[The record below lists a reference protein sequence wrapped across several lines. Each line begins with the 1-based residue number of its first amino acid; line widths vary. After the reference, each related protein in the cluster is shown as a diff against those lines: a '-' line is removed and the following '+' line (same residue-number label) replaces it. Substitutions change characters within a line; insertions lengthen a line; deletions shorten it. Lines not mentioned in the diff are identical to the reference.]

1 MPSNLLLLPLLG
13 GYWFLHAF
21 YYTRFRSQRLDGYR
35 LLMESALVGVF
46 LSILGRLA
54 VLLLLCFPSAMKAW
68 MTVAPASVP
77 FLGTALGSLLLGL
90 CTPHLLNLFLDK
102 TRIMTKLDAQTE
114 AIEHHGNHLLRLLH
128 TASSEEKPIAIVLD
142 NLKVYIGT
150 VAAAPNLEPH
160 DTYLAITPFYSG
172 YRDRETL
179 ELVLT
184 VDYLS
189 VYENKQLNADDFRVV
204 VPVTAIKMASLFD
217 QAAYPAF
224 LVEAHQA
231 SRDAATEKGTAE
243 N

>member
-35 LLMESALVGVF
+35 LLVESALVGVI
-46 LSILGRLA
+46 LSIIGRLA
-54 VLLLLCFPSAMKAW
+54 VLFLLRFPSAITAW
-68 MTVAPASVP
+68 VKVAPANVP
-77 FLGTALGSLLLGL
+77 FLGTAFGALFLGL
-90 CTPHLLNLFLDK
+90 CSPHLLNLFLGM
-102 TRIMTKLDAQTE
+102 TRIMTKLDAQTK

-128 TASSEEKPIAIVLD
+128 TASSEEKPIAVVLD

-189 VYENKQLNADDFRVV
+189 VYENQQLNADDFRVV
-204 VPVTAIKMASLFD
+204 VPVTAIRMASLFD

-224 LVEAHQA
+224 LVEAHGPA
-231 SRDAATEKGTAE
+231 VKVGTAKPST
-243 N
+243 